1 MSSRVTGGTL
11 GRWERVVARM
21 APSGQKLSLDEVGQ
35 KIEKGR
41 RNQYWHAHPSRARL
55 PHPSAS
61 PIMPVAS
68 ASAPHLLLA
77 RRTTLS
83 FGASSAA

>member
-1 MSSRVTGGTL
+1 MSYRL
-11 GRWERVVARM
+11 QID
-21 APSGQKLSLDEVGQ
+21 PSGRASCRGACKE

-77 RRTTLS
+77 TLS
-83 FGASSAA
+83 FGARSAA